1 MVQAGPMTRHAE
13 DLKPLLK
20 ILVGDK
26 IHLLKLDVPVTM
38 QNVKVYYIE
47 ENRDIKC
54 SSVCQ
59 PLREALKKYV
69 SYSAKLK

>member
-13 DLKPLLK
+13 DLLPLLK
-20 ILVGDK
+20 ILVGEK
-26 IHLLKLDVPVTM
+26 CSLLKLDTPVKM
-38 QNVKVYYIE
+38 KNLKVYYIE

-59 PLREALKKYV
+59 PLKECLKK
-69 SYSAKLK
+69 